1 MMRSNMP
8 QQINQGIG
16 TLNERAR
23 GMYRGPRG
31 IGSYAQ
37 YMQEGGEVSPPRMK
51 VVARGGAGE
60 GALTGSEFNQRINE
74 LREQGNFGDKYTVIG
89 NTLYEKAIDPSTG
102 REVAYMIRDT
112 GGPDL
117 EIVYR
122 GDPGGENLAS
132 WDAGATPG
140 FTATQGRPGR
150 KPGIGDLMR
159 VGATFEQASELLGSG
174 LGDTRDWRAI
184 MASENPLAAAAAG
197 MQQRYGG
204 LNLVPEYRKG
214 MLRGRIVSSTGEN
227 LTEIPF
233 GEAFARRGDTERM
246 LRSYGFSGEQVQNFI
261 DQYSDAVSPETRS
274 ILSNYSLPQVE
285 GNFVLSPDYLST
297 LRTAEEIDRSLG
309 QGPAAQDLTTTGI
322 MSAVPSVQSVAL
334 PSILATPTQM
344 SPFSQGAMNV
354 PQFTQPV
361 RFMQAGGEVGRGQ
374 GQGSTTGM
382 PQSGPARDVY
392 TGPSGER
399 LNAVRERVIASS
411 GVDPVQI
418 AAEEG
423 VDPNLFLNLIAQE
436 SGGRANAESE
446 AGAYGFTQLM
456 DATAR
461 ELGVDRTD
469 PVQNL
474 RGGARYLRQQI
485 ETFQDIPLALAAY
498 NAGPGAVRRFGGI
511 PPYAETRQYVANILG
526 LPGGGQ
532 AVSPTM
538 RPSPVVPVPRP
549 AEQDRGFVGMVPQR
563 NPLNELGELLVSR
576 PAPQI
581 AADQAARLTEQLET
595 GHVAPGLAGFTG
607 LMRSMP

>member
-23 GMYRGPRG
+23 GMYREGRPEGSRG
-31 IGSYAQ
+31 IGGFAQ
-37 YMQEGGEVSPPRMK
+37 YMQEGGEVMPNT
-51 VVARGGAGE
+51 A
-60 GALTGSEFNQRINE
+60 
-74 LREQGNFGDKYTVIG
+74 IG
-89 NTLYEKAIDPSTG
+89 
-102 REVAYMIRDT
+102 
-112 GGPDL
+112 
-117 EIVYR
+117 
-122 GDPGGENLAS
+122 
-132 WDAGATPG
+132 
-140 FTATQGRPGR
+140 
-150 KPGIGDLMR
+150 
-159 VGATFEQASELLGSG
+159 
-174 LGDTRDWRAI
+174 RA
-184 MASENPLAAAAAG
+184 P
-197 MQQRYGG
+197 
-204 LNLVPEYRKG
+204 
-214 MLRGRIVSSTGEN
+214 
-227 LTEIPF
+227 
-233 GEAFARRGDTERM
+233 
-246 LRSYGFSGEQVQNFI
+246 
-261 DQYSDAVSPETRS
+261 
-274 ILSNYSLPQVE
+274 
-285 GNFVLSPDYLST
+285 
-297 LRTAEEIDRSLG
+297 
-309 QGPAAQDLTTTGI
+309 
-322 MSAVPSVQSVAL
+322 
-334 PSILATPTQM
+334 
-344 SPFSQGAMNV
+344 
-354 PQFTQPV
+354 
-361 RFMQAGGEVGRGQ
+361 
-374 GQGSTTGM
+374 GQGSTTGL

-392 TGPSGER
+392 TGFTGDR
-399 LNAVRERVIASS
+399 LNAVRERVRAAS

-436 SGGRANAESE
+436 SGGRANAESD

-456 DATAR
+456 DDTAR

-485 ETFQDIPLALAAY
+485 ETFRDIPLALAAY
-498 NAGPGAVRRFGGI
+498 NAGPNAVRRFGGI

-595 GHVAPGLAGFTG
+595 GTVAPGLAGFTG